1 MSRKSFIVRIGAILS
16 LVLALIT
23 IIVVLEPERKEEG
36 ITRARAAKAVALMM
50 ETREGVLT
58 YKEKKRDSYF
68 SQKEQNNWYVPYMDY
83 LYDKGILSEE
93 LTKPTAESAQ
103 KEITYEEVSHM
114 AGAFSKPLESSVGMV
129 RKNKD
134 NPYPEEDFWKIYE
147 KLLKETGALDIEGG
161 VEILEVLLYGTPSNI
176 QPSESWMAYTSQ
188 GDFRFEGLAL
198 DAYIDCKLEI
208 MVRGQEMIA
217 VRKLIS
223 EDVVYENVWLDD
235 SGSDTFQVHLGS
247 VCRTFSGKGIE
258 NLEDFRNNLV
268 DLELKS
274 GKLVKISIQEDRI
287 KGKVLSVSDAGIEIE
302 GYGLIPLEKNFRV
315 HKVYGEYK
323 EMELS
328 DILVGYDN
336 QEFVTS
342 NGKLCAALITREF
355 DAERIRVL
363 LMNTGFESVFH
374 PSVTLTPDTDAV
386 LSYGKKEKKLK
397 AGESLTIEPGGKY
410 LKEGR
415 AVITPVT
422 KDGQILISSISRSQG
437 TPSYCGTIEIKEEP
451 QGLTIVNDLYLEDYL
466 KKVVP
471 SEMPASYELEAL
483 KAQAVCART
492 YAYRQILGNSYSQYG
507 AHVDDSTRFQ
517 VYNNTE
523 EFAKTTKAVTATYGQ
538 MLFYE
543 GNAIEAFYFST
554 SCGHTTDGSAWGG
567 SKAAAPYLKA
577 RELRDR
583 KECLDLSSNA
593 AFSEFIKNKDYPSY
607 DQSYPM
613 YRWETKISASDLQK
627 KVPDI
632 GEITNMEVLERGP
645 GGVVQKLEIQGTE
658 GEKILEGQNPIRSVL
673 GDAGLEIVKKDGNVQ
688 TGFAILPSAYIS
700 IEKRTS
706 TDGVLSFYIYGGGYG
721 HGAGM
726 SQNGAQEMAKDGKD
740 YKTILNFFYEGTDIR
755 EAEEKS

>member
-16 LVLALIT
+16 LVLALIM

-523 EFAKTTKAVTATYGQ
+523 EFVKTTEAVTATYGQ

-593 AFSEFIKNKDYPSY
+593 VFSEFIKNKDYPSY

-645 GGVVQKLEIQGTE
+645 GGVVQKLEVQGTE
-658 GEKILEGQNPIRSVL
+658 GEKILEGQNPIRNVL
-673 GDAGLEIVKKDGNVQ
+673 GDASLEIVKKDGNVQ

>member
-16 LVLALIT
+16 LVLALIM

-523 EFAKTTKAVTATYGQ
+523 EFVKTTEAVTATYGQ

-593 AFSEFIKNKDYPSY
+593 VFSEFIKNKDYPSY

-645 GGVVQKLEIQGTE
+645 GGVVQKLEVQGTE

-673 GDAGLEIVKKDGNVQ
+673 GDASLEIVKKDGNVQ

>member
-50 ETREGVLT
+50 ETREGVLI

-268 DLELKS
+268 DLEVKS

-523 EFAKTTKAVTATYGQ
+523 EFAKTTEAVTATYGQ

>member
-50 ETREGVLT
+50 ETREGVLI

-268 DLELKS
+268 DLEVKS

-451 QGLTIVNDLYLEDYL
+451 QSLTIVNDLYLEDYL

-523 EFAKTTKAVTATYGQ
+523 EFAKTTEAVTATYGQ

-706 TDGVLSFYIYGGGYG
+706 TDGVLSFYICGGGYG

>member
-1 MSRKSFIVRIGAILS
+1 
-16 LVLALIT
+16 
-23 IIVVLEPERKEEG
+23 
-36 ITRARAAKAVALMM
+36 
-50 ETREGVLT
+50 
-58 YKEKKRDSYF
+58 
-68 SQKEQNNWYVPYMDY
+68 
-83 LYDKGILSEE
+83 
-93 LTKPTAESAQ
+93 
-103 KEITYEEVSHM
+103 
-114 AGAFSKPLESSVGMV
+114 
-129 RKNKD
+129 
-134 NPYPEEDFWKIYE
+134 
-147 KLLKETGALDIEGG
+147 
-161 VEILEVLLYGTPSNI
+161 
-176 QPSESWMAYTSQ
+176 MAYTSQ

-523 EFAKTTKAVTATYGQ
+523 EFAKTTEAVTATYGQ

>member
-16 LVLALIT
+16 LVLALIM

-523 EFAKTTKAVTATYGQ
+523 EFVKTTEAVTATYGQ

-593 AFSEFIKNKDYPSY
+593 VFSEFIKNKDYPSY

-645 GGVVQKLEIQGTE
+645 GGVVQKLEVQGTE

>member
-1 MSRKSFIVRIGAILS
+1 MSRKSFIARIAAILA
-16 LVLALIT
+16 LILALIT

-50 ETREGVLT
+50 ETREGVLK
-58 YKEKKRDSYF
+58 YQEEKKDSHF

-83 LYDKGILSEE
+83 LYDKGVLSEE
-93 LTKPTAESAQ
+93 LTKPAASSAQ

-114 AGAFSKPLESSVGMV
+114 AGTFSKPLEASVGMV
-129 RKNKD
+129 RKNREE
-134 NPYPEEDFWKIYE
+134 PYPEDDFWQLYE
-147 KLLKETGALDIEGG
+147 KLLKETGALDMEDG
-161 VEILEVLLYGTPSNI
+161 VKILEVLLYGTPSNI

-287 KGKVLSVSDAGIEIE
+287 QGKVLSVSDAGIEIE

-315 HKVYGEYK
+315 HKVYGEYE

-374 PSVTLTPDTDAV
+374 PSVTLTVDTDAV

-397 AGESLTIEPGGKY
+397 AGESLTIEPDSKY

-415 AVITPVT
+415 AIITPVT
-422 KDGQILISSISRSQG
+422 KDGQIRISSISRSQG
-437 TPSYCGTIEIKEEP
+437 TPSYCGSIEIKEEP
-451 QGLTIVNDLYLEDYL
+451 EGLTIVNDLYLEDYL

-492 YAYRQILGNSYSQYG
+492 YAYRQILGNSYSRYG
-507 AHVDDSTRFQ
+507 AHVDDSTGFQ

-523 EFAKTTKAVTATYGQ
+523 EFAKTTEAVTTTYGQ

-567 SKAAAPYLKA
+567 TGSAAPYLKA

-593 AFSEFIKNKDYPSY
+593 AFSEFIKNKDYPAY
-607 DQSYPM
+607 DQNYPM

-645 GGVVQKLEIQGTE
+645 GGVVQKLEIQGTA
-658 GEKILEGQNPIRSVL
+658 GEKILEGQNQIRSVL
-673 GDAGLEIVKKDGNVQ
+673 GDGGLEIVKKDGNVQ
-688 TGFAILPSAYIS
+688 SGFAILPSAYIS

-706 TDGVLSFYIYGGGYG
+706 TEGSLSFYIYGGGYG

-740 YKTILNFFYEGTDIR
+740 YKTILNFFYEGTEIR
-755 EAEEKS
+755 ETGEKS